1 MLDIDLLQSFVAV
14 VEARSFTRAA
24 ERIHRTQSTVSQQ
37 IQKLELIFGA
47 PLLKRTTAAG
57 QISLTEDGEALL
69 QYSQRILKLAREAEH
84 VVGRKK
90 SKQAIVRL
98 GLPEDFKAEH
108 LTDLLASFGSEFPD
122 IRVDTICGLTAEVEP
137 LLRLGELD
145 LALMKREVGSGPCL
159 KSWPEELV
167 WVGSRKNTT
176 RGSIEPIALAVFPQ
190 GCLYRER
197 AIHSLEVQG
206 RQWRIA
212 YASASLTGILAA
224 VSSGLAV
231 TLLARSAVP
240 EGLLILNGNSGLPD
254 VPPTE
259 LALVASEAHSFPALD
274 QLGKYICTSMES
286 QYSKRL
292 RTNQRSR
299 GLRLSAST

>member
-14 VEARSFTRAA
+14 VESRSFTRAA
-24 ERIHRTQSTVSQQ
+24 ERVHRTQSTVSQQ

-47 PLLKRTTAAG
+47 ALLKRTTAPG

-69 QYSQRILKLAREAEH
+69 QYSQRILKLVREAEY
-84 VVGRKK
+84 VVGKK
-90 SKQAIVRL
+90 KAPRAIVRL

-108 LTDLLASFGSEFPD
+108 LTDLLASFGNEFPD
-122 IRVDTICGLTAEVEP
+122 IRVDTVCGLTAEVEP
-137 LLRLGELD
+137 LLRLSELD

-167 WVGSRKNTT
+167 WVGSRKNVP
-176 RGSIEPIALAVFPQ
+176 RSSVDPIPLAVFPR

-197 AIHSLEVQG
+197 AIHALEVQG
-206 RQWRIA
+206 RSWRIA

-231 TLLARSAVP
+231 TLLARTAVP
-240 EGLLILNGNSGLPD
+240 HDLCVLDASSGFPD
-254 VPPTE
+254 VPATE
-259 LALVASEAHSFPALD
+259 LALVASEISTFPAMD
-274 QLGKYICTSMES
+274 QLGKYICNSMQIQHSNE
-286 QYSKRL
+286 R
-292 RTNQRSR
+292 
-299 GLRLSAST
+299 ASSLVS